1 MNNASLV
8 LNVAAPS
15 PSLGQAPAAPSN
27 DGPATGRGFDAAM
40 ASARVDAGKPT
51 ATPAPPPKPKAAPSQ
66 DTTQANGPDHD
77 ASTSTQAKAAATPD
91 DDTAKDDDGSGKDD
105 KVDGGDTSIA
115 TAMLALI
122 GVPPRAPPVAP
133 TAPADAVGDAA
144 DKTATALGLGGVPP
158 LGAGAASAVAGIKD
172 GLVDPLGAGANAA
185 AAPTP
190 DANAA
195 ASVFAS
201 LLATQAADAT
211 PDKSDARSATDPL
224 QASPMPMLHNPAPN
238 VVAVPQLQATHPAAA
253 PQFAQELGEQIAWMG
268 AGQLKEAQIKLH
280 PEELGTMDV
289 RVNLDGGKVNVAIM
303 AQHPAAVHAVQQT
316 LSQLDSMLAHHGL
329 ELGQANVGQRQ
340 AGQGGEGGGSA
351 QGQSQGGDDS
361 APSVTVTATSAVSRG
376 LLDEVA

>member
-15 PSLGQAPAAPSN
+15 PSMGQAPAAPSN
-27 DGPATGRGFDAAM
+27 DGTSAGRGFDAAM
-40 ASARVDAGKPT
+40 AAAHVDAGKPN
-51 ATPAPPPKPKAAPSQ
+51 AAPAPPPKPKPATSQ
-66 DTTQANGPDHD
+66 DTTQANSPDHD
-77 ASTSTQAKAAATPD
+77 ASTPTQAKASATPD

-105 KVDGGDTSIA
+105 KADGGDTSIA
-115 TAMLALI
+115 AAMLALI
-122 GVPPRAPPVAP
+122 GVPPKAQPAAP
-133 TAPADAVGDAA
+133 TVPADAVGDAA
-144 DKTATALGLGGVPP
+144 DSTATALGLGGLPP
-158 LGAGAASAVAGIKD
+158 LGADVASAAAGIKD
-172 GLVDPLGAGANAA
+172 GLVDPLGTGANAA
-185 AAPTP
+185 VATTP
-190 DANAA
+190 DAAAA

-201 LLATQAADAT
+201 LLATQATDAT

-238 VVAVPQLQATHPAAA
+238 VVAVPQLQATHPAAS

-361 APSVTVTATSAVSRG
+361 VSGAPVAATSRVSRG

>member
-15 PSLGQAPAAPSN
+15 PSMGQAPVASSN
-27 DGPATGRGFDAAM
+27 DGTPTGRGFDAAM
-40 ASARVDAGKPT
+40 AAAHVDAGKPD
-51 ATPAPPPKPKAAPSQ
+51 AAPAPPPKPKAAPSQ
-66 DTTQANGPDHD
+66 DTTQAKGPDRD
-77 ASTSTQAKAAATPD
+77 ASTPAQAKAPTTPD
-91 DDTAKDDDGSGKDD
+91 DDTAKDDDGSAKDD
-105 KVDGGDTSIA
+105 KADGGDTSIA

-122 GVPPRAPPVAP
+122 GVPPKAPPAA

-144 DKTATALGLGGVPP
+144 GKTATALGLGGLPP
-158 LGAGAASAVAGIKD
+158 LGADVASAAAGIKD
-172 GLVDPLGAGANAA
+172 GLVDPLGTGANAA
-185 AAPTP
+185 VATTP
-190 DANAA
+190 DAAAA

-211 PDKSDARSATDPL
+211 PDKGDARSATDPS
-224 QASPMPMLHNPAPN
+224 QASPMPLLHNPAPN
-238 VVAVPQLQATHPAAA
+238 VVAVPQLQATHPAAS

-280 PEELGTMDV
+280 PEELGMMDV
-289 RVNLDGGKVNVAIM
+289 RVNLEGGKVNVAIM

-361 APSVTVTATSAVSRG
+361 MSGAPVAVTSRVSRG